1 MPEGSSGLLAINTV
15 YQAAWGAW
23 QGKLARTGAT
33 ALERNGSLVPR
44 PLDHAPK
51 KKELQIF

>member
-1 MPEGSSGLLAINTV
+1 MPESSSGLLAINAV